1 MSNPKMNPKL
11 GVIYLIMSP
20 WSSKNQ
26 NENFAQIC
34 HHTINISFIFTTPWV
49 HDPSPSH
56 INSKKNLHGS
66 MKATFTVERIE
77 TTVEIKGGFI
87 VGWWPPLFRENK
99 EIAALEAG
107 LRSTSRTP
115 RVWLRIVPFGS
126 CPNASSQNPLCQ
138 IQQLIISKYWIEWF
152 IYFCVWT
159 LNTFFS

>member
-87 VGWWPPLFRENK
+87 VRVV
-99 EIAALEAG
+99 AAAV
-107 LRSTSRTP
+107 SRKQRNSCTGG
-115 RVWLRIVPFGS
+115 RVEVYITYATCMAQN
-126 CPNASSQNPLCQ
+126 CPIWCLSKCIKPKSFMSNPTVDHQ
-138 IQQLIISKYWIEWF
+138 
-152 IYFCVWT
+152 
-159 LNTFFS
+159 

>member
-107 LRSTSRTP
+107 LRSTSCTP
-115 RVWLRIVPFGS
+115 RVWLRIVPLVLVQMHQAKILYVKS
-126 CPNASSQNPLCQ
+126 NSWSSVNIELND
-138 IQQLIISKYWIEWF
+138 LFISVFE
-152 IYFCVWT
+152 
-159 LNTFFS
+159 L